1 MAKISGKAVI
11 ANKEKSLSRE
21 ENTSFVPYLIYMN
34 DGVRVCAQACSCCW
48 DKPIPDTYEGQVDY
62 LGKRCKTGHT
72 SVIEHSNLVMLI
84 KFPYMVRDTNQIRDA
99 IEALSKNRY
108 LNATMST
115 DSNGVPYVLI
125 GGSWRGYDFLFKMC
139 RNADQNSFLKA
150 VAEILYD
157 NVNSAIF
164 IDLANDN
171 ILNKDRFVNIEPD
184 PSSIYFNP
192 IPEKP
197 FYEDD
202 KIKFV
207 SVDSIKQI
215 KYNLRTIIGEDIF
228 TDDDL
233 ADMAS
238 ITILFK
244 DMSRTATHQLVRHRN
259 AITQESQR
267 YVDYSNAAFADPT
280 TFKPDK
286 YDPDQVYEITFG
298 GQTFHMTS
306 NELGEAII
314 GTYECMRDQG
324 MLKEDARSFLPGNVK
339 CRKLYMTFTYRTFMK
354 FLELRCHS
362 AAQAE
367 IRSFALACRDASEEI
382 FYDLGNSVR
391 ILGVDEIISD
401 KEVIMDNIIKSSE
414 ELNQTED

>member
-1 MAKISGKAVI
+1 M
-11 ANKEKSLSRE
+11 
-21 ENTSFVPYLIYMN
+21 
-34 DGVRVCAQACSCCW
+34 
-48 DKPIPDTYEGQVDY
+48 
-62 LGKRCKTGHT
+62 
-72 SVIEHSNLVMLI
+72 
-84 KFPYMVRDTNQIRDA
+84 
-99 IEALSKNRY
+99 
-108 LNATMST
+108 
-115 DSNGVPYVLI
+115 
-125 GGSWRGYDFLFKMC
+125 
-139 RNADQNSFLKA
+139 
-150 VAEILYD
+150 
-157 NVNSAIF
+157 
-164 IDLANDN
+164 
-171 ILNKDRFVNIEPD
+171 
-184 PSSIYFNP
+184 
-192 IPEKP
+192 
-197 FYEDD
+197 
-202 KIKFV
+202 
-207 SVDSIKQI
+207 
-215 KYNLRTIIGEDIF
+215 
-228 TDDDL
+228 
-233 ADMAS
+233 
-238 ITILFK
+238 
-244 DMSRTATHQLVRHRN
+244 VRHRN